1 MQSSTSNESNPLD
14 SMEAYELDE
23 LYFTNPGRIYSMLQ
37 GVEVNDI
44 VDCLERE
51 QLLNIGIKILKH
63 VSRKRRIQKEVTQ
76 LIEDLCVVPDADS
89 QCNNSVCNICFESCV
104 DTNTSMTL
112 RCEGRHRFCN
122 TCITKWFE
130 NRRIDYQ
137 TLSCPVCRED
147 VEIQTTPLNESY
159 EDSMLFH
166 VHSREPANA
175 TLPHT
180 IEVERFTSPHQH
192 TIIRPPPLIRI
203 PRRVTPHR
211 LVFHSLYPSTLTSRM
226 VRWTNLP
233 RFPDMYLHAPTLS
246 YRDNGLTGALRVA
259 IEALTSTN
267 SGWYV
272 KTNLD
277 LNKIKLNTSLREKR
291 NRRLNQLDIVLPRQP
306 VSKSRKQ
313 KRIEFRTSIPF
324 RWNRNMYHTK
334 GRR

>member
-137 TLSCPVCRED
+137 ILSCPVCRED

-166 VHSREPANA
+166 VHSREPVNA

-203 PRRVTPHR
+203 PRRQVTYYQ
-211 LVFHSLYPSTLTSRM
+211 LVSHTLYPSTFTSRM
-226 VRWTNLP
+226 MRWSNLLH
-233 RFPDMYLHAPTLS
+233 DMYLYPTS
-246 YRDNGLTGALRVA
+246 HGNDGLRVTA
-259 IEALTSTN
+259 ATSTN
-267 SGWYV
+267 RGWYIS
-272 KTNLD
+272 TNLD
-277 LNKIKLNTSLREKR
+277 LNTIKQNTFIREIC
-291 NRRLNQLDIVLPRQP
+291 NRPLKQGDIVLPRQP
-306 VSKSRKQ
+306 VSKPRKQ